1 MKTGVIMLAGGS
13 GTRMGAN
20 INKVLLPVCGIT
32 CINRSVSAFAGH
44 CDEMIIVCRNEDLSS
59 IRKEIGKI
67 NTTFP
72 VRYVPGGYTRQES
85 VFNGLLSVSNDCEII
100 AIHDGAR
107 CLVDEKT
114 IINSI
119 ESASVN
125 GSGVACVDVV
135 DTVKIA
141 GSDHTVVA
149 TPNRDQLKAV
159 QTPQSFRRDIII
171 SSYKKAMAEGFI
183 ATDDASVAEYAGYKV
198 YLSEGSRK
206 NIKLTSPED
215 IRMAESMLNNPL
227 SFRVGHGY
235 DVHRLTEG
243 RKLILCGVDI
253 PYTYGLDGHSDADVA
268 VHALMDAM
276 LGSVG
281 LGDIG
286 RHFPDT
292 DEKYKGISSVLLLR
306 HVVSLLHEHG
316 AQVSNCDIT
325 IIAQKPKLSPYIP
338 SMIALIASELSLPEN
353 SVNIKATTTEHL
365 GFEGREEGIS
375 AHAVCM
381 VSVE

>member
-1 MKTGVIMLAGGS
+1 MKTGVIILAGGA
-13 GTRMGAN
+13 GTRMGAR
-20 INKVLLPVCGIT
+20 INKVLLPVCGKT

-44 CDEMIIVCRNEDLSS
+44 CDEMVIVCRDEDRGS
-59 IRKEIGKI
+59 ICHEVSTAGIDL
-67 NTTFP
+67 P
-72 VRYVPGGYTRQES
+72 VKYTCGGNTRQES
-85 VFNGLLSVSNDCEII
+85 VYNGLLAVSNDCEII

-107 CLVDEKT
+107 CLVDEDT
-114 IINSI
+114 IIRSI
-119 ESASVN
+119 ESAQLN
-125 GSGVACVDVV
+125 GSGVAAVDVV
-135 DTVKIA
+135 DTIKMT
-141 GSDHTVVA
+141 GPGHTVVS
-149 TPNRDQLKAV
+149 TPDREMLKAV
-159 QTPQSFRRDIII
+159 QTPQTFRRDIILP
-171 SSYKKAMAEGFI
+171 SYTRAMSDGFVG
-183 ATDDASVAEYAGYKV
+183 TDDASVAEYAGYTV
-198 YLSEGSRK
+198 YLSKGSKR

-215 IRMAESMLNNPL
+215 IRMAESLLGKAPL
-227 SFRVGHGY
+227 LRVGHGY
-235 DVHRLTEG
+235 DVHRLTPG
-243 RKLILCGVDI
+243 RKLILCGIDI

-306 HVVSLLHEHG
+306 HVVSLLHDRG
-316 AQVSNCDIT
+316 ARVTNCDIT

-338 SMIALIASELSLPEN
+338 SMITMIASELSL
-353 SVNIKATTTEHL
+353 SDHAVNIKATTTEHL

-381 VSVE
+381 VSIE